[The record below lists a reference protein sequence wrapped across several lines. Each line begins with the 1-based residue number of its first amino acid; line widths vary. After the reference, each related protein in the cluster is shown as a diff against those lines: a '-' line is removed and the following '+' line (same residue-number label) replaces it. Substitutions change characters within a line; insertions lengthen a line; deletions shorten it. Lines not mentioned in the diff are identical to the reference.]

1 VRKQSQKTTKIRA
14 LLEAG
19 KTAREIATKLRIKPA
34 FVYQVRYQMNKPARL
49 AKFRAEDAA
58 RVASDEAFFQEQDRL
73 TALKAKAKEELV
85 DIYIADAVNTP
96 LAYSAGMRG
105 KYAVPEP
112 VQEVV
117 QVSPDDS
124 ANHPAHY
131 DPVNHPPHYKE
142 GGIEV
147 IDFIEAKQLGYH
159 LGNVVKYISR
169 AYHKGGMEDLLKAQ
183 WYLNRAIEKGE
194 V

>member
-1 VRKQSQKTTKIRA
+1 MKKQS
-14 LLEAG
+14 
-19 KTAREIATKLRIKPA
+19 KTAQIRKMLAQGKPAAEIAKKAGCTKSL
-34 FVYQVRYQMNKPARL
+34 VYYVQRKVER
-49 AKFRAEDAA
+49 
-58 RVASDEAFFQEQDRL
+58 DEA
-73 TALKAKAKEELV
+73 AKKKPI
-85 DIYIADAVNTP
+85 DIYTADPVNTP
-96 LAYSAGMRG
+96 MEYSAGMRD
-105 KYAVPEP
+105 KYMASDGIVSEVQEP

-117 QVSPDDS
+117 QVFPDDPV
-124 ANHPAHY
+124 NHPAHY
-131 DPVNHPPHYKE
+131 KK

-147 IDFIEAKQLGYH
+147 IDFIEAKRLGYH

>member
-1 VRKQSQKTTKIRA
+1 MKKQS
-14 LLEAG
+14 
-19 KTAREIATKLRIKPA
+19 KTAQIRKMLAQGKPAAEIAKKADCTKSL
-34 FVYQVRYQMNKPARL
+34 VYYVQRKMER
-49 AKFRAEDAA
+49 E
-58 RVASDEAFFQEQDRL
+58 EA
-73 TALKAKAKEELV
+73 TKKEPV
-85 DIYIADAVNTP
+85 DIYTTDPVNTP

>member
-1 VRKQSQKTTKIRA
+1 MKKQS
-14 LLEAG
+14 
-19 KTAREIATKLRIKPA
+19 KTAQIRKLLAQGKPAAEIAKKAGCTKSL
-34 FVYQVRYQMNKPARL
+34 VYYVQRKMEREEAQKNKPI
-49 AKFRAEDAA
+49 
-58 RVASDEAFFQEQDRL
+58 
-73 TALKAKAKEELV
+73 
-85 DIYIADAVNTP
+85 DIYTADPADPVNTP

-105 KYAVPEP
+105 KYDVQEP

-117 QVSPDDS
+117 QVFPEDPV
-124 ANHPAHY
+124 NHPAHY
-131 DPVNHPPHYKE
+131 KK
-142 GGIEV
+142 GGIET
-147 IDFIEAKQLGYH
+147 IDFIEAKRLGYH